1 MTLQEAIDKRE
12 ELLVEQRKL
21 NLAIKVLKSETIVP
35 CAGIMMAIGQYERRI
50 ESIDN
55 EIRTLGDTYQA
66 EHPAEPATEQ
76 PAEQPAEPV
85 RDERPVEETTVSL
98 AEESTT
104 EPTKEQKLADLF
116 IDLFKQAGIIH

>member
-35 CAGIMMAIGQYERRI
+35 CAGIMMAIGQYERRL
-50 ESIDN
+50 EAIDR
-55 EIRTLGDTYQA
+55 EIRALACHVDQ
-66 EHPAEPATEQ
+66 PAEQ
-76 PAEQPAEPV
+76 PVEQPAEPV

-104 EPTKEQKLADLF
+104 EPTQEQKLADLF

>member
-35 CAGIMMAIGQYERRI
+35 CAGIMMAIGQYERRL
-50 ESIDN
+50 EVIDN
-55 EIRTLGDTYQA
+55 EIRALGDTYQV
-66 EHPAEPATEQ
+66 EQ

-104 EPTKEQKLADLF
+104 EPSKEQKLADLF